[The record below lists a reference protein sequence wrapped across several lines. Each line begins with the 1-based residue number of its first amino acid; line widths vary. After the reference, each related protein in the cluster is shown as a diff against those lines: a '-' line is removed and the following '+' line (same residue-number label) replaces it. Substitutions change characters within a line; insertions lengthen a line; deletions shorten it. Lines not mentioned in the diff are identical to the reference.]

1 MTENA
6 AGNAIDPQAVRTA
19 ERNMLSRPAEERA
32 KRVLE
37 SLCDPTRLRIVRALR
52 DTTLAASDIARVIG
66 RSRAA
71 TSQHLKV
78 LRDADAVIPT
88 RQGNI
93 VRYALSA
100 SVNAEILDDIG
111 RSFDRLEAAG

>member
-1 MTENA
+1 MSERS
-6 AGNAIDPQAVRTA
+6 AGSAIDAKAVATA
-19 ERNMLSRPAEERA
+19 EQNMLSKEAEARA
-32 KRVLE
+32 RRILD
-37 SLCDPTRLRIVRALR
+37 SLCDPTRLKIVRALR
-52 DTTLAASDIARVIG
+52 DTTLPASDIARVIE

-78 LRDADAVIPT
+78 LRDAQAVVPT

-100 SVNAEILDDIG
+100 HVHGEILEDIG
-111 RSFDRLEAAG
+111 RSFDRLEASA

>member
-1 MTENA
+1 MDGTT
-6 AGNAIDPQAVRTA
+6 AGKAIDPQAVETA
-19 ERNMLSRPAEERA
+19 EQNMLSKKAEA
-32 KRVLE
+32 GATKVLE
-37 SLCDPTRLRIVRALR
+37 SLCDPTRLRIVRALC

-78 LRDADAVIPT
+78 LRDAEAVVPT

-93 VRYALSA
+93 VRYALSTH
-100 SVNAEILDDIG
+100 VHAEILEDIG
-111 RSFDRLEAAG
+111 RSFDRLEATG

>member
-1 MTENA
+1 MSEPT
-6 AGNAIDPQAVRTA
+6 GRTPIDPQAVETA
-19 ERNMLSRPAEERA
+19 EQSMLSKKAEESA
-32 KRVLE
+32 KKVLE

-78 LRDADAVIPT
+78 LRDAEAVVPT

-100 SVNAEILDDIG
+100 HVHGEILEDIG
-111 RSFDRLEAAG
+111 RSFDRLEASA